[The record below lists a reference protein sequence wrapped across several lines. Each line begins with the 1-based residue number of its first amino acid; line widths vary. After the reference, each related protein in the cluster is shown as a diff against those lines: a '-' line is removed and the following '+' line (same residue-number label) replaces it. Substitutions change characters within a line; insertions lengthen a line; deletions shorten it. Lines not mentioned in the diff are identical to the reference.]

1 MRLVDTWTTLLAVAC
16 VASSGVQA
24 WPQANSQE
32 PEFVPNTYILQLSS
46 SQSRF
51 GKRSTNIKRQLSNVL
66 NRSKSS
72 GISMRVKQRI
82 DSSPDLFNGAS
93 VVVPEGTAPE
103 QLMQVAGVQAVYPV
117 RIYRHRTNP
126 MPDDAGDDQPASSQ
140 QQRVT
145 VNQLLNNEDQTATN
159 NSPSKRGTTIEKRGF
174 LSDLLRAILK
184 RLAALPNANM
194 YRTDT
199 FGPHVQIGLDQAQ
212 TSGYLGE
219 GVKIA
224 VIDEG
229 VDYTNPILGGC
240 FGPNCQISFGYD
252 FVGDNYDGTN
262 DPQPDNDPFADC
274 RDHGTLVQGTI
285 AALPN
290 PYGFTG
296 AAPRATHGHYRITSC
311 SGVTTEDSFIAA
323 LMRAVADNADVINL
337 SYEGVT
343 SWTDGSATQVLI
355 DKLVAQGKH
364 ITLSTGNDGLEGLY
378 FSEGPASTKNGMS
391 LAANE
396 QKYLPTYQLNV
407 RGQAPVAYM
416 APKPLSTILPANA
429 TYQLYFT
436 STNPNQSGDA
446 CTALP
451 AGTNLANK
459 VVVVQRGGCQFPV
472 KYRNIANAGGR
483 VVLVYNSA
491 GITALPFIN
500 VAGTGLTAG
509 AALTRDAGLQLLS
522 YYNADQTTTVSF
534 PSGPLVP
541 ASDNAITGVV
551 DKYFGGIVSDYSSY
565 GPTADMYV
573 QPSFTAPGTNVL
585 TTTTMANGGVAITRG
600 TSFSAPL
607 AAGAVAVVLA
617 ARRNENLSPLQMRAI
632 LAHTSTRIP
641 IALGSPT
648 TDSVIHA
655 GAGQLN
661 VIRAIQQKSIIQPFM
676 FQLNDSAFIQT
687 SQTLTITNRNRSP
700 MKYSFSV
707 ASAAGISTYANS
719 AQQDINPAT
728 VPANAEPVY
737 NDAAS
742 QPAQVTL
749 PRGEVNI
756 NPGGSRTV
764 TIQFQAPQ
772 LGAADINQFPIYSG
786 FINVQGRP
794 TNGRGD
800 TESYAVPYFGQAAR
814 MFDMPVLDTT
824 GDLGLPNF
832 PFMATGED
840 INNGGA
846 SYPRDGSL
854 EIYFR
859 NAGASR
865 IVTLDLVDAG
875 IDFQGTIPSVT
886 NARRSRTRRSTNAP
900 ETVSDYT
907 KLFARAYTT
916 YGEVPTIGRIYTSLL
931 QPRNYLAT
939 AAYQYPPLAFSLVP
953 FDGTYTTAN
962 GTSGTAQVGPQYRVL
977 LRALKVTGDPNLQ
990 NQYESWLSPTFTFSS

>member
-1 MRLVDTWTTLLAVAC
+1 
-16 VASSGVQA
+16 
-24 WPQANSQE
+24 
-32 PEFVPNTYILQLSS
+32 
-46 SQSRF
+46 
-51 GKRSTNIKRQLSNVL
+51 
-66 NRSKSS
+66 
-72 GISMRVKQRI
+72 MRVKQRI

-93 VVVPEGTAPE
+93 VVVPDGTAPE
-103 QLMQVAGVQAVYPV
+103 QLLSVAGVQAVYPV
-117 RIYRHRTNP
+117 RIYRHRTDA
-126 MPDDAGDDQPASSQ
+126 MPDDARDDAPAP
-140 QQRVT
+140 QQRVSID
-145 VNQLLNNEDQTATN
+145 QLLNNDDQTKSAT
-159 NSPSKRGTTIEKRGF
+159 SKRDTIEKRGF
-174 LSDLLRAILK
+174 LSDLLKAILR
-184 RLAALPNANM
+184 RLASLPNSNM

-199 FGPHVQIGLDQAQ
+199 FGPHVQIGLDEAQ

-219 GVKIA
+219 GVRVA

-229 VDYTNPILGGC
+229 IDYTNPILGGC

-252 FVGDNYDGTN
+252 FVGDDYDGTN

-296 AAPRATHGHYRITSC
+296 AAPRATHGHYR
-311 SGVTTEDSFIAA
+311 FIAA
-323 LMRAVADNADVINL
+323 LMRAVADKADVINL

-364 ITLSTGNDGLEGLY
+364 ITLSTGNDGLEGQRLY
-378 FSEGPASTKNGMS
+378 FGEGPASTKNGVS

-396 QKYLPTYQLNV
+396 QKYLPTYRLNV
-407 RGQAPVAYM
+407 VGQAPVAYM
-416 APKPLSTILPANA
+416 APKPLSMLLPSNA
-429 TYQLYFT
+429 TYQLYFV
-436 STNPNQSGDA
+436 STNPDMTGDA

-451 AGTNLANK
+451 ASTPNLANK
-459 VVVVQRGGCQFPV
+459 VVVVQRGGCTFAV
-472 KYRNIANAGGR
+472 KYRNIARAGGT

-491 GITALPFIN
+491 GLTALP
-500 VAGTGLTAG
+500 L
-509 AALTRDAGLQLLS
+509 LLS
-522 YYNADQTTTVSF
+522 YYNANQNTTVSF

-585 TTTTMANGGVAITRG
+585 TTTTMANGGVTITRG

-607 AAGAVAVVLA
+607 AAGAIAVILS
-617 ARRNENLSPLQMRAI
+617 ARRGDNLSPAQMRAL
-632 LAHTSTRIP
+632 LAHTSTPIP
-641 IALGSPT
+641 IAIGSST
-648 TDSVIHA
+648 VDSVIHA
-655 GAGQLN
+655 GAGQMN
-661 VIRAIQQKSIIQPFM
+661 VIKAIQQKSIIQPFM

-687 SQTLTITNRNRSP
+687 SQTLTITNRNRLP
-700 MKYSFSV
+700 MKYSFSLS
-707 ASAAGISTYANS
+707 SAAGISTYANG
-719 AQQDINPAT
+719 AQQDIVPAT

-742 QPAQVTL
+742 QPAQVSL
-749 PRGEVNI
+749 PREINV

-772 LGAADINQFPIYSG
+772 LSADDINKFPIYSG

-794 TNGRGD
+794 TNGRGNVE
-800 TESYAVPYFGQAAR
+800 TYAVPYFGQAAR
-814 MFDMPVLDTT
+814 LFDMPVFDTT
-824 GDLGLPNF
+824 GALGLPNF
-832 PFMATGED
+832 PFMATGEE

-865 IVTLDLVDAG
+865 IVSLDLVDAA
-875 IDFQGTIPSVT
+875 IDFQGTIPAVT
-886 NARRSRTRRSTNAP
+886 NARRSRARRSTSA
-900 ETVSDYT
+900 ETVEEYSR
-907 KLFARAYTT
+907 LLARAYRT
-916 YGEVPTIGRIYTSLL
+916 YAEVPTLGRIYTSLL

-953 FDGTYTTAN
+953 FDGTYTLAN
-962 GTSGTAQVGPQYRVL
+962 GSSARADVGPQYRVL
-977 LRALKVTGDPNLQ
+977 LRGLKVTGDPTLQ
-990 NQYESWLSPTFTFSS
+990 DQYESWLSPTFTFSS